1 MVFGKGVKVKEEI
14 PFGLQRKVSAH
25 KTTESWNSI
34 PHSGGFIEY
43 DMTNIIQF
51 VDKLKKDPKYRELK
65 VSINTVMLKILAEA
79 IKDSPLMNAYLEYDD
94 RNNRGKLTLFE
105 DINIAIPV
113 IIPGGENI
121 TPTVYNV
128 GNKSVEEI
136 GRASCRERV

>member
-113 IIPGGENI
+113 IIPGDR
-121 TPTVYNV
+121 
-128 GNKSVEEI
+128 KSV
-136 GRASCRERV
+136 V